1 MGLVCWKLFLNAFIE
16 YDFFFLLI
24 CNLRLARRLTFSK
37 CFYVWYVIVATE
49 DRTSAIRIL
58 HYIDKKFYG

>member
-1 MGLVCWKLFLNAFIE
+1 MHLVNMI
-16 YDFFFLLI
+16 FFLLI

-49 DRTSAIRIL
+49 ERTSAISLL
-58 HYIDKKFYG
+58 HR